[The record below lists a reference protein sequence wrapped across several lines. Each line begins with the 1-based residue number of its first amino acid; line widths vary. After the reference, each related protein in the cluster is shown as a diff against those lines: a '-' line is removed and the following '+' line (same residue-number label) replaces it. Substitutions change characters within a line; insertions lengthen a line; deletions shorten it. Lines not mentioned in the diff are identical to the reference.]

1 MTHSN
6 RGRLTVD
13 ANGNWRLY
21 TNTIPANSTALGT
34 VTRDIGDTGALVRMD
49 KTGVYVQVNAGTIR
63 SLDGRKVAAALGTAG
78 RPAEMTGG
86 KRRNIYLDAAS
97 REIAERIGNGNISEG
112 IRLALA
118 SYKIINA

>member
-6 RGRLTVD
+6 RCRLTVD
-13 ANGNWRLY
+13 ANGNWRIY
-21 TNTIPANSTALGT
+21 TNTLPENATPVGT
-34 VTRDIGDTGALVRMD
+34 VSRGDGDTGALVRIES
-49 KTGVYVQVNAGTIR
+49 TGAYVQVNAGAVR

-78 RPAEMTGG
+78 RPAEMAGG
-86 KRRNIYLDAAS
+86 KRSNIYLDAAS

-118 SYKIINA
+118 SYK

>member
-21 TNTIPANSTALGT
+21 TNTIPANSTPLGT
-34 VTRDIGDTGALVRMD
+34 VTRDEGDTGALVRIEA
-49 KTGVYVQVNAGTIR
+49 TGAYVQVNASAIR

-86 KRRNIYLDAAS
+86 KRTNIYLDADGRAT
-97 REIAERIGNGNISEG
+97 AERIGNGNISDG
-112 IRLALA
+112 IRIALA
-118 SYKIINA
+118 MAKDKL

>member
-21 TNTIPANSTALGT
+21 TNAIPANSTPLGT

-63 SLDGRKVAAALGTAG
+63 SLDGRKVAASLGTTG
-78 RPAEMTGG
+78 RPAEMDGG
-86 KRRNIYLDAAS
+86 KRTNIYLDADGRAT
-97 REIAERIGNGNISEG
+97 AERFCYGNISDG
-112 IRLALA
+112 ISIAL
-118 SYKIINA
+118 

>member
-1 MTHSN
+1 MTHNN

-21 TNTIPANSTALGT
+21 TNAIPANSTPLGT

-49 KTGVYVQVNAGTIR
+49 ATGLYVQINAGAIR

-86 KRRNIYLDAAS
+86 KRRNIYMDDESAS
-97 REIAERIGNGNISEG
+97 IAERLGNGNISDG
-112 IRLALA
+112 IRIALA
-118 SYKIINA
+118 MAKDKL

>member
-6 RGRLTVD
+6 RGRHTVD

-21 TNTIPANSTALGT
+21 TNAIPANSTPLGT

-63 SLDGRKVAAALGTAG
+63 SLDGRKVAAALGTTG
-78 RPAEMTGG
+78 RPTEMDGG
-86 KRRNIYLDAAS
+86 KRTNIYLDAES
-97 REIAERIGNGNISEG
+97 RATAERIGNGNISDG
-112 IRLALA
+112 IRIALA
-118 SYKIINA
+118 QAKDKL